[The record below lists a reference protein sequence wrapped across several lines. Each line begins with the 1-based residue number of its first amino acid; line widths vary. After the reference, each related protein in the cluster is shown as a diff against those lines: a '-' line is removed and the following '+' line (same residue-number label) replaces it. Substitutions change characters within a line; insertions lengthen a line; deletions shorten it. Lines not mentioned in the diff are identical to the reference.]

1 MTIGVSTTEG
11 RPSKFQAYVV
21 LSDGDTF
28 YLPEA
33 DTEEKALI
41 RGQRVL
47 EKLASR
53 MALLKDYP
61 QPTSVDHEIL
71 ANLDIPYDP
80 AIDGKKPAQS
90 KEGGAK

>member
-1 MTIGVSTTEG
+1 MTVGVSTTEG
-11 RPSKFQAYVV
+11 RPSKFQAYIATA
-21 LSDGDTF
+21 DGDPF
-28 YLPEA
+28 CFPEA
-33 DTEEKALI
+33 ATPDAALV

-71 ANLDIPYDP
+71 ANLDVPYDP